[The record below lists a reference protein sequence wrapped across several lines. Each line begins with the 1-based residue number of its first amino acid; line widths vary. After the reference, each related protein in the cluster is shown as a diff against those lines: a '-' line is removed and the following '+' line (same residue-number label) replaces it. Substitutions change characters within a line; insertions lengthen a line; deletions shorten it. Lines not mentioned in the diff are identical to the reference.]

1 MAESDATQTEKI
13 RPNRLQVILEPWE
26 VSMIAE
32 ITSSEGRKT
41 SAVLKDL
48 IEIGLFTLL
57 NQPNEIEKRLRRVR
71 GADQKTLLEFLAEK
85 KET

>member
-1 MAESDATQTEKI
+1 MAESVATKKDKK
-13 RPNRLQVILEPWE
+13 RPNRLQVILDPWE
-26 VSMIAE
+26 VSTIAE
-32 ITSSEGRKT
+32 ITFSEGRKT

-71 GADQKTLLEFLAEK
+71 GADQKIILEFLAEK
-85 KET
+85 KEA